1 MDRFRELMLKAEDGI
16 EFKVLEESGK
26 IVICAVKNEYGDYTN
41 PPIPEG
47 YRHVCGEWNN
57 GFVIERFS
65 DKSQFVWIPVGC
77 LKSNGTVDGA
87 LFNEKFGRRKYPGRN
102 DVSKCKSNDGKNF
115 EKRIASV
122 KKYGGFYISRYDI
135 TKNKKT
141 GEIQSVKSQE
151 VFRAS
156 YYWALRYA
164 REFEKNDS
172 IDSHLLL
179 GSEYDSV
186 LEWFKESCE
195 FDIENNSKWIE
206 EQSIN
211 RILNFAGYE
220 SKITAE
226 RQNDFFVIIRGT
238 KFDKEKEYNATTR
251 FAGTVYSESEY
262 CFRIA
267 LCVE

>member
-102 DVSKCKSNDGKNF
+102 DVSKSKDGKNF

-172 IDSHLLL
+172 I
-179 GSEYDSV
+179 G
-186 LEWFKESCE
+186 KK
-195 FDIENNSKWIE
+195 NSGK
-206 EQSIN
+206 N
-211 RILNFAGYE
+211 
-220 SKITAE
+220 
-226 RQNDFFVIIRGT
+226 
-238 KFDKEKEYNATTR
+238 
-251 FAGTVYSESEY
+251 
-262 CFRIA
+262 
-267 LCVE
+267 

>member
-1 MDRFRELMLKAEDGI
+1 MQGSLK
-16 EFKVLEESGK
+16 K
-26 IVICAVKNEYGDYTN
+26 I
-41 PPIPEG
+41 
-47 YRHVCGEWNN
+47 
-57 GFVIERFS
+57 
-65 DKSQFVWIPVGC
+65 
-77 LKSNGTVDGA
+77 
-87 LFNEKFGRRKYPGRN
+87 
-102 DVSKCKSNDGKNF
+102 
-115 EKRIASV
+115 
-122 KKYGGFYISRYDI
+122 
-135 TKNKKT
+135 
-141 GEIQSVKSQE
+141 IQ
-151 VFRAS
+151 
-156 YYWALRYA
+156 L
-164 REFEKNDS
+164 
-172 IDSHLLL
+172 IL

-211 RILNFAGYE
+211 RILNFAGNE